1 MLPRKVLKKVPEG
14 SLKKKKKQ
22 LLKAGTGS
30 GLQGYEEWQNK
41 NMTVAYF
48 HSEAPGENDFH

>member
-14 SLKKKKKQ
+14 SLKKQ

-48 HSEAPGENDFH
+48 HSEAPGGK

>member
-1 MLPRKVLKKVPEG
+1 MNNYATKESTKEG
-14 SLKKKKKQ
+14 PLRVFKKQ

-30 GLQGYEEWQNK
+30 RLQGYEEWQNK

-48 HSEAPGENDFH
+48 HSEAPKKNDFH